1 MSLAPNADVD
11 MGPPDVPRVLS
22 FGNPTPLLSPQR
34 VVDTSTPAPSS
45 VVADRAALEV
55 GGSTR
60 QPSVARSEA
69 DDIIVNT
76 GGRDESLSH
85 ALDSGLGDFGGAPA
99 AEDVSMDVDEGGRS
113 DAETLRLGAIDSR
126 EGSFDALEQEREG
139 SREGTVGAGT
149 AGEKVDSREGS
160 VGAGAASA
168 S

>member
-1 MSLAPNADVD
+1 
-11 MGPPDVPRVLS
+11 
-22 FGNPTPLLSPQR
+22 
-34 VVDTSTPAPSS
+34 
-45 VVADRAALEV
+45 
-55 GGSTR
+55 
-60 QPSVARSEA
+60 
-69 DDIIVNT
+69 
-76 GGRDESLSH
+76 
-85 ALDSGLGDFGGAPA
+85 
-99 AEDVSMDVDEGGRS
+99 MDVDEGGRS